1 MKIKKNVKDNLK
13 EIKKLNGNSP
23 DFNTR
28 YIKVKNKEIG
38 IAFYS
43 SVSSDDKIS
52 QFLIKSVVDTIKHS
66 FIFDNV
72 FSNIFNTLNNNI
84 YNSTIKKVDNFKD
97 IINYL
102 SNGFTIV
109 FINGY
114 KKCIAVETKE
124 ILDRGVQKSESEIT
138 IKGPKDAF
146 TENYNKNIGLIRKRI
161 KDKNLRFE
169 EFIIGRRTKS
179 KVSIAYINDLAEKS
193 RIELIRTKIK
203 NIDIDGILD
212 VGYIRDFLIPD
223 NEAFFPLVLNT
234 ERPDLVCANLLEGK
248 IAIIMEN
255 TPNALVLP
263 ATFDNFMHSPEDSY
277 QKAINITLTR
287 IIRFLAMIVTI
298 ATPALYI
305 AITTFNQ
312 EVIPDTLLIS
322 LAIQRA
328 GVPFPT
334 AFATLILM
342 LTFEMLRESDM
353 RLPEVMGTSISIVG
367 ALVLGDAAVNAGLV
381 SPIVVIIV
389 AITSITSLLF
399 TDLDIINA
407 FRWWRLLF
415 IILSSIIGLI
425 GFIIASI
432 LLITKLSSLNSFGVP
447 YLIPYS
453 PYNKSLFKEGLITK
467 PHNKLR
473 KRPSYLVKKNKT
485 RLED

>member
-1 MKIKKNVKDNLK
+1 MKLDKNVKKNL
-13 EIKKLNGNSP
+13 EYIKKINGDSP

-28 YIKVKNKEIG
+28 YIRIGNKYIG
-38 IAFYS
+38 YSFYT

-52 QFLIKSVVDTIKHS
+52 EYLVKSIIDSIKHS
-66 FIFDNV
+66 SIFDNI
-72 FSNIFNTLNNNI
+72 FQNIFNTLKNNI
-84 YNSTIKKVDNFKD
+84 YNSTIKKLDNYED
-97 IINYL
+97 CLYYL

-114 KKCIAVETKE
+114 KKALAIETRE
-124 ILDRGVQKSESEIT
+124 TLDRGVQKSESEIT

-179 KVSIAYINDLAEKS
+179 KVSIAYIDDLAEKS
-193 RIELIRTKIK
+193 RVNIIRTRIK
-203 NIDIDGILD
+203 NINIDGVLD
-212 VGYIRDFLIPD
+212 IGYIRDFLIPD
-223 NEAFFPLVLNT
+223 NEAYFPLVLNT

-248 IAIIMEN
+248 IVILMEN
-255 TPNALVLP
+255 TPNVLVMP

-399 TDLDIINA
+399 TDLDVINA
-407 FRWWRLLF
+407 FRWWRLIF

-453 PYNKSLFKEGLITK
+453 PFNTNLFKEGILTK
-467 PHNKLR
+467 PHNKL
-473 KRPSYLVKKNKT
+473 KERPDYLVKNNKT
-485 RLED
+485 RLGD

>member
-1 MKIKKNVKDNLK
+1 MKLDKNVKKNL
-13 EIKKLNGNSP
+13 EYIKKINGDSP

-28 YIKVKNKEIG
+28 YIKIGNKYIG
-38 IAFYS
+38 YSFYT

-52 QFLIKSVVDTIKHS
+52 EYLVKSIIDSIKHS
-66 FIFDNV
+66 SIFDNI
-72 FSNIFNTLNNNI
+72 FKNIFNTLKNNI
-84 YNSTIKKVDNFKD
+84 YNSTIKKLDNYED
-97 IINYL
+97 CLYYL

-114 KKCIAVETKE
+114 KKALAIETRE
-124 ILDRGVQKSESEIT
+124 TLDRGVQKSESEIT

-179 KVSIAYINDLAEKS
+179 KVSIAYIDDLAEKS
-193 RIELIRTKIK
+193 RVNIIRTRIK
-203 NIDIDGILD
+203 NIDIDGVLD
-212 VGYIRDFLIPD
+212 IGYIRDFLIPD
-223 NEAFFPLVLNT
+223 NEAYFPLVLNT

-248 IAIIMEN
+248 IVILMEN
-255 TPNALVLP
+255 TPNALVMP

-399 TDLDIINA
+399 IDLDVINA
-407 FRWWRLLF
+407 FRWWRLIF

-453 PYNKSLFKEGLITK
+453 PFNTNLFKEGILTK
-467 PHNKLR
+467 PHNKL
-473 KRPSYLVKKNKT
+473 KERPDYLVKNNKT
-485 RLED
+485 RLGD

>member
-1 MKIKKNVKDNLK
+1 MKVKKNVKDNLQ

-28 YIKVKNKEIG
+28 YIKAGNKEIG
-38 IAFYS
+38 FAFYT

-52 QFLIKSVVDTIKHS
+52 QYLIKSIVEIVNNS
-66 FIFDNV
+66 SIFDNM
-72 FSNIFNTLNNNI
+72 FNNIFNTLNNNI
-84 YNSTIKKVDNFKD
+84 YNSSIKKIDDFKD
-97 IINYL
+97 IIYYL
-102 SNGFTIV
+102 SSGFTVI

-114 KKCIAVETKE
+114 RKAIVVETREK
-124 ILDRGVQKSESEIT
+124 LDRDIQKSESEIT

-169 EFIIGRRTKS
+169 EFIVGRRTKS
-179 KVSIAYINDLAEKS
+179 KVSIIYIDDLAEKS
-193 RIELIRTKIK
+193 RINLIKSRIK
-203 NIDIDGILD
+203 NINIDGILD
-212 VGYIRDFLIPD
+212 IGYIRDFLIPD
-223 NEAFFPLVLNT
+223 NESFFPLVLNT

-255 TPNALVLP
+255 TPNALVIP

-415 IILSSIIGLI
+415 IILSSIIGLM

-453 PYNKSLFKEGLITK
+453 PYNKNLFKEGLITK
-467 PHNKLR
+467 PHNKL
-473 KRPSYLVKKNKT
+473 KERPDYLVKNNKT